1 MQLKKSLWLAIA
13 ASAAPAYV
21 FASGLELTQHGAKEL
36 GQGYAG
42 TATML
47 EDASAIAYNPAGLV
61 LLEKSQFSGGVTL
74 LHAKL
79 DYDVRVNSEK
89 LETKYGLP
97 AREVAGPGAGE
108 SKELSPVPHL
118 FYSQKVNPDTAI
130 GLGIYV
136 PFASGSKFPA
146 GWAGR
151 YHSEETSQKA
161 ININPVMSVR
171 LNPQLSLGMGFIAQI
186 YQARL
191 TNQIDL
197 GYLVVES
204 ILTKVE
210 ETSGP
215 SAAVAAAPTLLNNYG
230 SNPDYQVTNEMD
242 LSSLAYGFNLGLLW
256 QPADALRF
264 GLNYR
269 SQVAHV
275 AKGEASRPT
284 LEQPN
289 FKTDLIA
296 AVAGDAGMSV
306 AEATSTLEKAFDE
319 RGALGGDLVS
329 DVILPQLLTVSAQWQ
344 PLKQLALMAS
354 ATWTDWS
361 VFKEMR
367 LEYADD
373 SLRGGAD
380 ITGSGDDVRRRDL
393 VQPLKFEDS
402 LRYGVGVRYQPI
414 DALKLRAG
422 MSLDNTP
429 ITNAD
434 YRTPRGPDSDRKIYG
449 VGASYQLT
457 KGLGVDL
464 AYGLIQMEKAPV
476 NAREN
481 PAGTQHRAEGH
492 SEGLLTNV
500 AVQVNYQF

>member
-1 MQLKKSLWLAIA
+1 MQFKKSLLVAMA
-13 ASAAPAYV
+13 AATAPVYV
-21 FASGLELTQHGAKEL
+21 FASGLELTQQGTKEL

-42 TATML
+42 TATLL
-47 EDASAIAYNPAGLV
+47 EDASAIAYNPAGLA
-61 LLEKSQFSGGVTL
+61 LLDKSQFSGGVTL

-79 DYDVRVNSEK
+79 DYDVRVISEK
-89 LETKYGLP
+89 LETKYGLA
-97 AREVAGPGAGE
+97 AREVAGPGSGE
-108 SKELSPVPHL
+108 SKQLSPVPHL

-130 GLGIYV
+130 GLGVYV

-171 LNPQLSLGMGFIAQI
+171 LNPQLSVGMGFIAQI

-197 GYLVVES
+197 GYLVVDS

-210 ETSGP
+210 EKSGH
-215 SAAVAAAPTLLNNYG
+215 SAAVAAAPTLLTNYA
-230 SNPDYQVTNEMD
+230 SNPNYQVTNEMD
-242 LSSLAYGFNLGLLW
+242 LSSLAYGFNFGLLW
-256 QPADALRF
+256 QPADSLRL

-275 AKGEASRPT
+275 AKGEAKRPT
-284 LEQPN
+284 LDEPG
-289 FKTDLIA
+289 FKSNLIA
-296 AVAGDAGMSV
+296 MVSGDAGLTL
-306 AEATSTLEKAFDE
+306 AEGTATLEKAFDE
-319 RGALGGDLVS
+319 RGAKGGDLVS
-329 DVILPQLLTVSAQWQ
+329 DVNLPQLLTLSAEWK
-344 PLKQLALMAS
+344 PMAQLAVMAS

-367 LEYADD
+367 LEYADE

-380 ITGSGDDVRRRDL
+380 MTGTGDDLRRRDL
-393 VQPLKFEDS
+393 VQPLYFKDS
-402 LRYGVGVRYQPI
+402 WRYGLGVRYQPFSK
-414 DALKLRAG
+414 LKLRAG
-422 MSLDNTP
+422 MSLDQTP
-429 ITNAD
+429 IAKAD
-434 YRTPRGPDSDRKIYG
+434 YRTPRGPDADRKIYG

-457 KGLGVDL
+457 QGLGVDL
-464 AYGLIQMEKAPV
+464 AYGLISLEKASV

-492 SEGLLTNV
+492 SEGLLTNM